1 MSRADLAVLLPRF
14 FTEHLARQRNVSAH
28 TIAAYRDTFRLL
40 LRFLQRTR
48 RVRPSELSLDALS
61 VDSVLAFLD
70 YLEVARKNTPRTRNA
85 RLAAVRSFV
94 KYASDHLGPELP
106 ELTRR
111 VLALPRKRHPR
122 PLLGFLSRSEV
133 EAILA
138 STEQTWSGQRD
149 RLFFLLLYNTGA
161 RVSEL
166 IHACVRDV
174 TASDFRH
181 IHLHGKGRKDRLVP
195 LWRTSQVQVR
205 RWITEN
211 ALAPDAPLLPN
222 RFGRC
227 LSRSGVAWQLH
238 RLVAKAQVACS
249 SLRSRRISPHT
260 FRHATAMHFLQAGV
274 AIEVIALWLGHED
287 PGTTHHY
294 VEADLEMK
302 KRTLEKISPPRK
314 GRRPKPLPDGL
325 LNFLEQ
331 L

>member
-1 MSRADLAVLLPRF
+1 MSRTDLAVLLPRF

-61 VDSVLAFLD
+61 VDNVLAFLD
-70 YLEVARKNTPRTRNA
+70 HLEVARKNTPRTRNA

-122 PLLGFLSRSEV
+122 PLLGFLSRSEI

-138 STEQTWSGQRD
+138 STEQTWSGRRD

-161 RVSEL
+161 RVAEL

-195 LWRTSQVQVR
+195 LWRTSQLQVR

-222 RFGRC
+222 RFGRR

-274 AIEVIALWLGHED
+274 AVEVIALWLGHED

-302 KRTLEKISPPRK
+302 RRTLETISPPRR

-325 LNFLEQ
+325 LNFLEH

>member
-1 MSRADLAVLLPRF
+1 MRSVDLAVLLPRF
-14 FTEHLARQRNVSAH
+14 FTEHLAKQRNLSAH
-28 TIAAYRDTFRLL
+28 TIAAYRDTFRLF
-40 LRFLQRTR
+40 LRFLHRTR
-48 RVRPSELSLDALS
+48 RVRPAALSLDAIS

-70 YLEVARKNTPRTRNA
+70 HLEAARKNTPRTRNA

-94 KYASDHLGPELP
+94 TYASDHLGPELP
-106 ELTRR
+106 DLTRR
-111 VLALPRKRHPR
+111 VLAVPRKRHPR
-122 PLLGFLSRSEV
+122 PLLGFLTRSEI

-138 STEQTWSGQRD
+138 CTEKTWSGQRD

-166 IHACVRDV
+166 IHARVRNV
-174 TASDFRH
+174 TESDFHH

-195 LWRTSQVQVR
+195 LWRSSQLQLR
-205 RWITEN
+205 RWIIEN

-238 RLVAKAQVACS
+238 RLVTKAQVICP

-260 FRHATAMHFLQAGV
+260 FRHTTAMHFLQAGV
-274 AIEVIALWLGHED
+274 AVEIIALWMGHEN
-287 PGTTHHY
+287 PATTHHY

-302 KRTLEKISPPRK
+302 KRTLETVTPPRT
-314 GRRPKPLPDGL
+314 GRRPKPLPDSL